1 MDADSLFLPAAGLSA
16 LLAAFAAMGLDR
28 ASLEAALGAPVPADP
43 TARVTAT
50 LFEKAW
56 TEAARQHGRDDL
68 ALRAG
73 LSAPF
78 GAYGLVDYLC
88 GSAATVAGGFE
99 SLVAHFRLVSTDNRV
114 EVERDGD
121 LRRVSV
127 RPLVPMDAH
136 VDEFTLA
143 VLIGRFRR
151 LTGGRFQ
158 VSRLLLRG
166 ALADAAART
175 ALLGCPVAGHQ
186 PVSAFEV
193 PASHWS
199 LAIDTADPFLHDTLV
214 RLAGNLPTS
223 TATNAPTENA
233 LRARLRDALAEGD
246 ADIARMA
253 RLMGM
258 STRTLQR
265 RLAETGRPYATVV
278 DDFRREEAARLLA
291 DPDLPLGHVAERLG
305 YGEQASFSRAF
316 ARWYG
321 VAPGKWR
328 AQRGVP
334 R

>member
-1 MDADSLFLPAAGLSA
+1 MDADTLFLPAAGLSA
-16 LLAAFAAMGLDR
+16 LLAAFAEMGLDR
-28 ASLEAALGAPVPADP
+28 AALGAALGAPVPADP
-43 TARVTAT
+43 VARVPAT
-50 LFEKAW
+50 LFDKAW
-56 TEAARQHGRDDL
+56 AEAARQHGRDDL

-73 LSAPF
+73 LAAPF
-78 GAYGLVDYLC
+78 GAYGVVDYLC

-99 SLVAHFRLVSTDNRV
+99 SLVTHFRLVSTDNRV
-114 EVERDGD
+114 EVEAVGD

-127 RPLVPMDAH
+127 RPLVPMNAH
-136 VDEFTLA
+136 VDEYTLA

-158 VSRLLLRG
+158 PSRLLLRG
-166 ALADAAART
+166 TLADASART
-175 ALLGCPVAGHQ
+175 ALLGCPVVGHQ

-214 RLAGNLPTS
+214 RLAGTLPTS
-223 TATNAPTENA
+223 SSADVPIENA

-265 RLAETGRPYATVV
+265 RLAESGRPYVTVV

-291 DPDLPLGHVAERLG
+291 DADLPLGRVAERLG
-305 YGEQASFSRAF
+305 YEEQASFSRAF

-321 VAPGKWR
+321 MAPGKWR
-328 AQRGVP
+328 TQGGARQ
-334 R
+334 